1 LNNKKLPTIYTEKH
15 CFGISLRAQAVIQ
28 GKPPKNMYSL
38 YTNPYS
44 GGNGKM
50 FVQRV
55 GPIIYVFVMVRGWV
69 GVKRCG
75 VGYSDFDFFK
85 NSLFFK

>member
-1 LNNKKLPTIYTEKH
+1 MYGYL
-15 CFGISLRAQAVIQ
+15 FMSADSDS
-28 GKPPKNMYSL
+28 GKSQQTVMYSL

-55 GPIIYVFVMVRGWV
+55 GPIIYVFVMVRGWL

-75 VGYSDFDFFK
+75 VG
-85 NSLFFK
+85 L

>member
-1 LNNKKLPTIYTEKH
+1 
-15 CFGISLRAQAVIQ
+15 
-28 GKPPKNMYSL
+28 MYSL

-44 GGNGKM
+44 GGNGKIITKM

-75 VGYSDFDFFK
+75 VGYSDFDF
-85 NSLFFK
+85 

>member
-1 LNNKKLPTIYTEKH
+1 LYGYLFTSASSDSREKTAN
-15 CFGISLRAQAVIQ
+15 S
-28 GKPPKNMYSL
+28 MYSL

-55 GPIIYVFVMVRGWV
+55 GPIIYVFVMVRGWA

-75 VGYSDFDFFK
+75 VGYIDFDFF
-85 NSLFFK
+85 